1 MSKLGLWKAIGLLCV
16 LCAAT
21 AIVGTFI
28 RFGGPKAQ
36 AGWRRHPFVMSA
48 ILPGGRLWVSKSR
61 LWSQHESQRVM
72 NRRHAEQ
79 RMSALHRRKPK
90 RSPNTARAG
99 CPRSK

>member
-48 ILPGGRLWVSKSR
+48 ILPGWPPLGRGLGVPT
-61 LWSQHESQRVM
+61 LV
-72 NRRHAEQ
+72 AV
-79 RMSALHRRKPK
+79 
-90 RSPNTARAG
+90 
-99 CPRSK
+99 